1 MRIGRLGR
9 ELLLVCLGALVV
21 AAALTWPT
29 LQHPASTI
37 AADLGDPL
45 LLAYTMSWEGHA
57 LLTDPA
63 GLWTTNAFFPEPLS
77 LAYSDTLL
85 GYAPLA
91 MLGSGPAA
99 ALLHYNLLY
108 WLIPALA
115 SVGAYALARQLGSR
129 VPGALVAGLAF
140 AYAPW
145 RLGQVGHLHVL
156 STGGIVLALAMLAR
170 GYGFSFSRGY
180 RPDEVRPGWIVAGW
194 LVAGWQLTLGFGIGL
209 PFVYVLLFCCLVAA
223 VRWGL
228 AGLRGRTR
236 PPISRPMLYC
246 TLAGGLVFA
255 AVTVLMGQP
264 YLKVAAEFPGAIRTV
279 GDLQLFS
286 APLRGF
292 FAVAPT
298 SMIWGE
304 PTAAILK
311 TLAAPAEMALFP
323 GFVLLVLALAGFGYS
338 VWTGRQR
345 IWLALGALL
354 SAVLCLGTNFFG
366 GTFTYLPL
374 MVLPGWDGL
383 RTPGRLVVWLTLALC
398 LLAAGFLTE
407 LQNSLSSTAVDVSN
421 QSRVGSRWKVAALLV
436 PAVLVAVEGVNTV
449 AHPTPQPP
457 PAALRQ
463 VPAPV
468 LVLPSDQWWDLQTM
482 WWSTADFPTM
492 VNGASGFVPP
502 ATAAIRSTAEHFP
515 DRTSIVALRAA
526 GVRTVVLVPAN
537 AYGTPWERAAD
548 MPVSDLGITR
558 TVVGETIVYRLS

>member
-1 MRIGRLGR
+1 MRLGRVSR
-9 ELLLVCLGALVV
+9 ELLLVCVGALVV

-45 LLAYTMSWEGHA
+45 LLAYAMSWEGHA

-115 SVGAYALARQLGSR
+115 SVGAYALARQLGSK

-145 RLGQVGHLHVL
+145 RLGQAGHLHVL
-156 STGGIVLALAMLAR
+156 STGGIALALAMLAR
-170 GYGFSFSRGY
+170 GYGYSFSRGY
-180 RPDEVRPGWIVAGW
+180 RPDEVRTGWIVAGW
-194 LVAGWQLTLGFGIGL
+194 LVAAWQLTLGFGIGL
-209 PFVYVLLFCCLVAA
+209 PFVYVLLLGCLVAV

-228 AGLRGRTR
+228 AGTRGRTR
-236 PPISRPMLYC
+236 PPISRPMLLC
-246 TLAGGLVFA
+246 TLAGGVLFA
-255 AVTVLMGQP
+255 AVAVLMGQP
-264 YLKVAAEFPGAIRTV
+264 YLRVAAEFPGAIRTV

-298 SMIWGE
+298 STIWGE

-323 GFVLLVLALAGFGYS
+323 GFVLVVMAFAGLGYS
-338 VWTGRQR
+338 AWTGRQR
-345 IWLALGALL
+345 IWLALGALVT
-354 SAVLCLGTNFFG
+354 AVLCMGTNFFG

-374 MVLPGWDGL
+374 LVLPGWDGL
-383 RTPGRLVVWLTLALC
+383 RTPGRLVVWLTLMLA

-407 LQNSLSSTAVDVSN
+407 LQNSLIPGVPG
-421 QSRVGSRWKVAALLV
+421 QSRIQARWKVAALLV
-436 PAVLVAVEGVNTV
+436 PALLVAVEGLNTI
-449 AHPTPQPP
+449 AHPSPQPP

-463 VPAPV
+463 VPTPV

-482 WWSTADFPTM
+482 WWSTAGFPTM
-492 VNGASGFVPP
+492 ANGASGFVPP
-502 ATAAIRSTAEHFP
+502 ATAAIRSNAEHFP
-515 DRTSIVALRAA
+515 DPASIAALRAA
-526 GVRTVVLVPAN
+526 GIRTVVLVPGN
-537 AYGTPWERAAD
+537 AYGTPWERAVD
-548 MPVSDLGITR
+548 VPVTGLGITR
-558 TVVGETIVYRLS
+558 TIVGETIVYRLS